1 VLTRRIY
8 LPPARWFDFWSGTS
22 VQGPRTLDA
31 AAAPLER
38 IPLYVRAGSIVR
50 MGPEKQ
56 WSTEKPE
63 DPIEL
68 RIYAGADGDFT
79 LYEDENDNYNYEGGA
94 FATIPLHWDDARQAR
109 RWARGRAVFRGCWM
123 AARSAVLVA
132 EGRGNW
138 RPAFG
143 NSGQGRHLFRKA
155 DRRDALDEG
164 ILDRSTLF
172 PQGTNAQE

>member
-8 LPPARWFDFWSGTS
+8 LPPARGFDFWSGTS
-22 VQGPRTLDA
+22 AQGPRTLDA

-38 IPLYVRAGSIVR
+38 IPLYVRAGSIVP

-79 LYEDENDNYNYEGGA
+79 LYEDENDNYNHEGGA
-94 FATIPLHWDDARQAR
+94 FATISLHWDDARQALTLG
-109 RWARGRAVFRGCWM
+109 ARQGGFPGMLDGRTFRGVGGR
-123 AARSAVLVA
+123 RS
-132 EGRGNW
+132 
-138 RPAFG
+138 
-143 NSGQGRHLFRKA
+143 RKLA
-155 DRRDALDEG
+155 SCLRKQWT
-164 ILDRSTLF
+164 RSSLI
-172 PQGTNAQE
+172 PESRSS